1 MNLLHEADPLN
12 ALAAAALPAA
22 AGAAT
27 LCAQVRRID
36 DAGIELALDDEA
48 DLVRARIAVSC
59 LVAPLPGDRVAVFRD
74 AAGRHYVTAVLER
87 IGDGELHLHS
97 ERAINLSSARA
108 LSISGAT
115 IVLDAQQRLGLR
127 APLIEA
133 LGERFSACVRTLH
146 ARAGE
151 ALLDSRAAR
160 LCSEIV
166 DVMAQRLGVSAQH
179 SHREITGAEQVRC
192 RDYDLRA
199 ESLASVRAETTLV
212 KSKSLVKIDASQVQI
227 G

>member
-1 MNLLHEADPLN
+1 MNLVHEADELN
-12 ALAAAALPAA
+12 ALAAGLPNAD
-22 AGAAT
+22 AAT
-27 LCAQVRRID
+27 LCARVGRVD
-36 DAGIELALDDEA
+36 EAGIELELDA
-48 DLVRARIAVSC
+48 AGLVRARMALSC

-74 AAGRHYVTAVLER
+74 GAGRHYVTAVLER
-87 IGDGELHLHS
+87 IGDGELRLSS
-97 ERAINLSSARA
+97 ERAITMHSART
-108 LSISGAT
+108 LSMSGD
-115 IVLDAQQRLGLR
+115 DAVRIR

-166 DVMAQRLGVSAQH
+166 DVVAQRLGVSAQH
-179 SHREITGAEQVRC
+179 SHREIAGAEQVRC
-192 RDYDLRA
+192 HDFDLRA

>member
-1 MNLLHEADPLN
+1 MNLVHEADELS
-12 ALAAAALPAA
+12 ALAAGLPPAA
-22 AGAAT
+22 AADPNAGAAT
-27 LCAQVRRID
+27 LCARVGRVD
-36 DAGIELALDDEA
+36 EAGIELELDA
-48 DLVRARIAVSC
+48 AGLVRARMALSC

-87 IGDGELHLHS
+87 IGDGELRLAS
-97 ERAINLSSARA
+97 DRAITMHSART
-108 LSISGAT
+108 LSMSGEEAVR
-115 IVLDAQQRLGLR
+115 IR
-127 APLIEA
+127 APLIEV

-166 DVMAQRLGVSAQH
+166 DVVAQRLGVSAQH
-179 SHREITGAEQVRC
+179 SHREIAGAEQVRC
-192 RDYDLRA
+192 RDFDLRA